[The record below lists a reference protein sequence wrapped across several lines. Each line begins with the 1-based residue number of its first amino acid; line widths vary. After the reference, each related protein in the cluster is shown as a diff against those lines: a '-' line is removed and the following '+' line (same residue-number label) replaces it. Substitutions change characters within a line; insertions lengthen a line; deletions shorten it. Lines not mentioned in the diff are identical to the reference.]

1 MECNCEFFEVS
12 DLDVEGSQG
21 EMLESEELL
30 GEQEAADN
38 AEKNQLKNLMKEIEV
53 DAKEKLSTDN
63 PDTAPCPDTVQCPD
77 PDERLPDGER
87 LIDLSA
93 PVTEGEG
100 PVHEIPAEKFPKT
113 LSECLVSGNLWP
125 HLWQLLVW
133 LRCGSEGM
141 DSEYLKKAEVVRR
154 RAEKMNWFQTL
165 CKTLQNH
172 PAFLCTKPGLGFFD
186 LLMFWHQSLSH

>member
-1 MECNCEFFEVS
+1 MNS
-12 DLDVEGSQG
+12 
-21 EMLESEELL
+21 
-30 GEQEAADN
+30 
-38 AEKNQLKNLMKEIEV
+38 LKFLIWMWRV
-53 DAKEKLSTDN
+53 ARAKCLKVKSFWVNRRRLTTPRKTNEKLSTDN

-87 LIDLSA
+87 LIGLSA